1 MFLDHHRILSVADPF
16 HLKNGVGFVAA
27 QKAPLATNTNLQE
40 REVTI
45 VLHVCNLQVAEYH
58 LAIVVHP
65 LQAGEM
71 VFHMSQLG
79 QLVICPLTNC
89 GGKEKAP

>member
-1 MFLDHHRILSVADPF
+1 MKD
-16 HLKNGVGFVAA
+16 
-27 QKAPLATNTNLQE
+27 TNLQE

-45 VLHVCNLQVAEYH
+45 VLHVRNLQVAQYH
-58 LAIVVHP
+58 LAVVVHP
-65 LQAGEM
+65 LEAGEM

-89 GGKEKAP
+89 GGKKKGP

>member
-1 MFLDHHRILSVADPF
+1 MA
-16 HLKNGVGFVAA
+16 K
-27 QKAPLATNTNLQE
+27 KANLQE

-45 VLHVCNLQVAEYH
+45 MLHVCDLQVAEYH
-58 LAIVVHP
+58 LAVVVHP

-89 GGKEKAP
+89 GGKKKTP

>member
-1 MFLDHHRILSVADPF
+1 M
-16 HLKNGVGFVAA
+16 HLKNGVGFFVAE
-27 QKAPLATNTNLQE
+27 KTPLAMNTNLQE

-45 VLHVCNLQVAEYH
+45 VLHICNLQVAEYH
-58 LAIVVHP
+58 LTIVVHP

-89 GGKEKAP
+89 GEKEKVL